1 MTLTLTILA
10 VLPNVR
16 HDSDR
21 AQHEHESLV
30 TRFPSC
36 TIHRTDDAEET
47 GTLFQL
53 TTTVP
58 SPSYDDAAQAT
69 AKAIV
74 TLLQDR
80 GMDAWLDDYY
90 SA

>member
-1 MTLTLTILA
+1 MTLTMTILA

-21 AQHEHESLV
+21 AQHEHEALA

-36 TIHRTDDAEET
+36 GVWRTDDVDET

-53 TTTVP
+53 TTTVA

-80 GMDAWLDDYY
+80 GLNAWLDDYY
-90 SA
+90 TA